1 MKNSIKSFVI
11 IAAATVCMGAMPLA
25 ISYGPQIK
33 AAAEARQQRAATQE
47 VADINTAA
55 GYRLKL
61 QGCKKQA
68 NDSYLHFLERMSFIS
83 ECMSNS

>member
-1 MKNSIKSFVI
+1 MKNSIKTFIVI
-11 IAAATVCMGAMPLA
+11 TAATVCMGAMPLA

-47 VADINTAA
+47 VADTNTAM

-68 NDSYLHFLERMSFIS
+68 SDSYLHFLERMSYIS